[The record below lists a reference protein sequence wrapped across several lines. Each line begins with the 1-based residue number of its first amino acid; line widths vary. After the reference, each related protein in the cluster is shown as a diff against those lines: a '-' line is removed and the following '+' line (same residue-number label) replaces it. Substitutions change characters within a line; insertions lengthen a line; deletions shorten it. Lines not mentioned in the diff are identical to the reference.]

1 MKDIET
7 NEKIYHRVV
16 EQNSHLKVVKTN
28 IKPDYSENEIKS
40 LNVHLKKCKQKIS
53 FLTLANKAATSLQE
67 YSCKTAE
74 EAKEAGLIYDE
85 IIIDYCL
92 PRLKKISNI
101 KLETANFIDIEPQYK
116 EVVWDYIQRRKYKEK
131 VTEYQKTLK
140 KEEVSEY
147 RKKLMEYQKSLKKY
161 KIDTPS
167 FVAWLAESINS
178 IPDHILAEFYID
190 EQIISINRQ
199 TLNEE
204 EIYNYY
210 SNFIKNNTVELDIYS
225 DLLKTLKKI
234 QEEVSEILK
243 DKTKLLPSPH
253 ILNTISQGE
262 EKNISLGNYY
272 TMAKRKLD
280 IEDLTLALR
289 KFSPNIYNE
298 KLTKYTQQELE
309 DFILENSQEII
320 TYIDGAKLTILEDR
334 AFCALRY
341 LAVEAVDKKLVT
353 TPDSEI
359 TVTPA
364 DIYKLAG
371 IPYTEESG
379 YDTKQ
384 RLAIKDAITNDEC
397 NLRKAIHIEVPQ
409 NHKDGYAISSTNF
422 ITRVNWND
430 EKNQVIYRIES
441 LFFVN
446 FEKKQDYW
454 CDDVIGRIRLMKSL
468 DQGFKNEKLYRL
480 HKYLASCLG
489 KKATFNVIKLLE
501 RSGLIKEFNNR
512 KKKEALSK
520 LQEYLD
526 LMYEQKT
533 LLKNKPIKIN
543 SKSDKYGKYELERL

>member
-1 MKDIET
+1 MWMGLVAQLD
-7 NEKIYHRVV
+7 
-16 EQNSHLKVVKTN
+16 KT
-28 IKPDYSENEIKS
+28 EIKIENS
-40 LNVHLKKCKQKIS
+40 LIPDKPTHN
-53 FLTLANKAATSLQE
+53 
-67 YSCKTAE
+67 
-74 EAKEAGLIYDE
+74 
-85 IIIDYCL
+85 
-92 PRLKKISNI
+92 
-101 KLETANFIDIEPQYK
+101 
-116 EVVWDYIQRRKYKEK
+116 EV
-131 VTEYQKTLK
+131 L
-140 KEEVSEY
+140 EY
-147 RKKLMEYQKSLKKY
+147 RQKLIQHRETFKKY
-161 KIDTPS
+161 KLNPLTIAGYLPS
-167 FVAWLAESINS
+167 NIEN
-178 IPDHILAEFYID
+178 IPDHILAEYYID
-190 EQIISINRQ
+190 EQIRSANRQ
-199 TLNEE
+199 TLNDEQ
-204 EIYNYY
+204 INNYY
-210 SNFIKNNTVELDIYS
+210 SYFIKRNTTELNGLS
-225 DLLKTLKKI
+225 EFLKILKIIHK
-234 QEEVSEILK
+234 EVSEVLK

-253 ILNTISQGE
+253 VLNTISQGK

-289 KFSPNIYNE
+289 KFAPNIYNE
-298 KLTKYTQQELE
+298 KLTKCTQQELE
-309 DFILENSQEII
+309 DFILDNSQEII

-341 LAVEAVDKKLVT
+341 LAVEAVDKGLVT

-359 TVTPA
+359 TVIPA
-364 DIYKLAG
+364 DIYKLTG
-371 IPYTEESG
+371 IPYTKESG

-489 KKATFNVIKLLE
+489 KKATFNVTKLLE

-520 LQEYLD
+520 LQQYLD

-533 LLKNKPIKIN
+533 LLKNKPTKIN